1 LQFSLYWHISCS
13 FCSHILWY
21 ERAHIMVDGYGSPT
35 STASPANT
43 CLHTLLN
50 VHDTY
55 WSTN

>member
-1 LQFSLYWHISCS
+1 LQFSLYRHISCS

-43 CLHTLLN
+43 CLHTA
-50 VHDTY
+50 
-55 WSTN
+55 